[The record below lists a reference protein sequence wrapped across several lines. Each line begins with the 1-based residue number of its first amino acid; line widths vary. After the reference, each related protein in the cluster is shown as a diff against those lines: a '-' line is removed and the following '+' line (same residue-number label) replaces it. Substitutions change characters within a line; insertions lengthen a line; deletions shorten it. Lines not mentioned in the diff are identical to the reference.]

1 MTVENARRAFRLQVD
16 AWVTRAVEGGVASFD
31 DLLSTLPG
39 VYPTYAIKSV
49 RRLGK
54 TNRIRPSLAHLI
66 ENEAR
71 SPKAI

>member
-39 VYPTYAIKSV
+39 VYPTYAIELV